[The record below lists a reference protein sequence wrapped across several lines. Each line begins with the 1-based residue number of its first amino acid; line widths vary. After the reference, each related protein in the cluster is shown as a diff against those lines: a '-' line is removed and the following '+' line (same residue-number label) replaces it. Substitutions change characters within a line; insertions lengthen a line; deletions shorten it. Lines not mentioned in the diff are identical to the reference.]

1 MNSDNRIPRLL
12 GVFFLIVA
20 TASLLSGLLF
30 GSITGSGVF
39 DPPIGSDSI
48 SGSLVNISNKP
59 VQMLISILIELI
71 TSFGIVV
78 LGVLLFIVLQKQ
90 NKIIALVALGW
101 FLAEEIIL
109 AVSKINAFSLLS
121 LSKEYIA
128 AGSPDSSYFQT
139 LGTLFLG
146 ADRSGYNI
154 HMLFF
159 GLGGILFYYLFY
171 KSRYIPRILSAW
183 GLVTVSLVFMGECLV
198 FFDIKI
204 IPLYIPYMPFEWA
217 IGIWLLAKGVN
228 YNKT

>member
-12 GVFFLIVA
+12 GAVFLIVA
-20 TASLLSGLLF
+20 AASILSFILF
-30 GSITGSGVF
+30 ESTIGSGSI
-39 DPPIGSDSI
+39 SD
-48 SGSLVNISNKP
+48 SLVNISNKP
-59 VQMLISILIELI
+59 VQMLISILIELT

-78 LGVLLFIVLQKQ
+78 LAVLLFVVLQKQ
-90 NKIIALVALGW
+90 NKNIALVALGLW
-101 FLAEEIIL
+101 IAEATIL
-109 AVSKINAFSLLS
+109 AISKINAFSLLS
-121 LSKEYIA
+121 LSKEYIE

-139 LGTLFLG
+139 LGTLFHG

-171 KSRYIPRILSAW
+171 KSRYIPRLLSAW
-183 GLVTVSLVFMGECLV
+183 GLVAVSLAFIGTWLV

-204 IPLYIPYMPFEWA
+204 IAMVLPNMAFEIA
-217 IGIWLLAKGVN
+217 IGIWLLAKGIN